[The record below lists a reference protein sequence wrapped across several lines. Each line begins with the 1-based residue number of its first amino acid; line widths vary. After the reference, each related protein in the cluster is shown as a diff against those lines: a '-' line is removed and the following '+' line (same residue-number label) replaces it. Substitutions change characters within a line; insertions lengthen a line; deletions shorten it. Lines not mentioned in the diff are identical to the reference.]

1 MSENIES
8 NFRKF
13 QVGKGNKVS
22 NLGVLEPTEM
32 SNFAGRSEVTKLS
45 KVAEVSPPV
54 PVGDTQRQVKTFEV
68 VLNRLY

>member
-13 QVGKGNKVS
+13 GKGNKAS
-22 NLGVLEPTEM
+22 NLGGLEPAEI
-32 SNFAGRSEVTKLS
+32 SNFAGRSEITKLS

-54 PVGDTQRQVKTFEV
+54 PVGDT
-68 VLNRLY
+68 

>member
-13 QVGKGNKVS
+13 GKGKNKES
-22 NLGVLEPTEM
+22 NFVLEAAEM
-32 SNFAGRSEVTKLS
+32 SNYAGRSEVTKLS

-54 PVGDTQRQVKTFEV
+54 PVG
-68 VLNRLY
+68 